1 MISIRSE
8 PNNEE
13 RLVTINGELDIA
25 TAPRVERALRSIES
39 GSPSRIVVDL
49 RGVRFMDSTGLRVI
63 LAADLR
69 ARQAGRSLELVRGP
83 DNVHRIFGIT
93 GLDQRLNFIDP
104 SRA

>member
-13 RLVTINGELDIA
+13 RLVNINGELDIA
-25 TAPRVERALRSIES
+25 TAPRVERALRSVES
-39 GSPSRIVVDL
+39 GQPSRIVVDL
-49 RGVRFMDSTGLRVI
+49 RGVKFMDSTGLRVI

-69 ARQAGRSLELVRGP
+69 ARQAGRALELVRGP

-93 GLDQRLNFIDP
+93 GLDRRLHFVDP
-104 SRA
+104 PA